1 MASMPQQ
8 QQQLPIVSMAQQVA
22 NTPVNMGQMVNPQVR
37 GLLAGT
43 SRLKPL
49 LLLPLLV
56 PFICL
61 IAGSAAPET
70 TDDAVDATAKTPS
83 AAAAAPPGSA
93 AVPNVS
99 RRNDDSP
106 WTAAGSWRNE
116 PASATTD
123 GSPTAGLGN

>member
-1 MASMPQQ
+1 MKNSRFC
-8 QQQLPIVSMAQQVA
+8 QLDLVFIAEKRPK
-22 NTPVNMGQMVNPQVR
+22 N
-37 GLLAGT
+37 
-43 SRLKPL
+43 KPAL
-49 LLLPLLV
+49 
-56 PFICL
+56 ICL
-61 IAGSAAPET
+61 IAGSTAPET